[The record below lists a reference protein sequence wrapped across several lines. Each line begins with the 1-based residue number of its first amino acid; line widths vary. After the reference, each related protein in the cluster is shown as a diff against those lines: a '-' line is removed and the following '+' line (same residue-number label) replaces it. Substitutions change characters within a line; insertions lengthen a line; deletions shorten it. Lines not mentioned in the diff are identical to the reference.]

1 MAVMTGID
9 PHRRSH
15 TAVAL
20 NGTDAV
26 VGQLR
31 VTADRRQLDRLLASP
46 SRGPNACGRSRTP
59 TAWDAMLSR
68 QLLDAGE
75 EVVDVPAKLSA
86 RVRALSGAEHKT
98 DSHDAR
104 STAVAGRTGTGGEG
118 QLTDGLLGQVVEAVR
133 PRRPSGHGA
142 AWAACVAE
150 HDRSRRGSSK
160 NLCMRGTRTSASAP
174 LGRRPPSVGQL
185 HHQRGSATP
194 GDDGTGDGEQP
205 LGGAASLWRSR
216 GDRSDRCAGRL
227 RVTYSGGAP
236 CRRDGSCSA
245 RLLPSSASCG
255 PCRDLASWAA
265 AS

>member
-75 EVVDVPAKLSA
+75 
-86 RVRALSGAEHKT
+86 G
-98 DSHDAR
+98 
-104 STAVAGRTGTGGEG
+104 GRGCPR
-118 QLTDGLLGQVVEAVR
+118 EAVS
-133 PRRPSGHGA
+133 PGA
-142 AWAACVAE
+142 
-150 HDRSRRGSSK
+150 G
-160 NLCMRGTRTSASAP
+160 
-174 LGRRPPSVGQL
+174 SVG
-185 HHQRGSATP
+185 RGAQ
-194 GDDGTGDGEQP
+194 DRQP
-205 LGGAASLWRSR
+205 
-216 GDRSDRCAGRL
+216 
-227 RVTYSGGAP
+227 
-236 CRRDGSCSA
+236 
-245 RLLPSSASCG
+245 
-255 PCRDLASWAA
+255 
-265 AS
+265 